1 MTRYAMLAAAS
12 LACSMIGAVGCQ
24 NSGHHA
30 HAEADVDRP
39 RMADTTTYRRTD
51 VTVNNDADAA
61 TAGAT
66 IRADA
71 NFTTPYTL
79 QNDSSYR
86 TSLSA
91 SNDAGTLHKGDTVY
105 LRTSNLSTAGDYVQA
120 RTADG
125 RTVYVRTADLRPR

>member
-12 LACSMIGAVGCQ
+12 LGCTILGAVGCQ
-24 NSGHHA
+24 NSGHA

-39 RMADTTTYRRTD
+39 RMADTTTYRRTET
-51 VTVNNDADAA
+51 TVNNDADAA

-66 IRADA
+66 IHADA

-91 SNDAGTLHKGDTVY
+91 TDDAGTLRKGDTVY
-105 LRTSNLSTAGDYVQA
+105 LKTSNLSTAGDWVQA

-125 RTVYVRTADLRPR
+125 RTVYVRVADLRPR